1 VRIADSS
8 CAHKTREGPNTIPWS
23 AIERVNLHPH
33 EKEVSPVELVKS
45 QPRQDMA
52 VILGNTPPTYHWGW
66 YSRED
71 PRMHLQTV
79 DRTHLKSHDKVWLE
93 NKGRRVIEPEPGI
106 PAKVAKTLTA
116 AIIQE
121 RERIEIEWA
130 YFMIKSGWLKV
141 KMVGTAITL
150 FAYPNTP
157 NHFERTIDLLELIPN
172 ESSARKVTPKQ
183 VTLNEEFAFLEIFPE
198 KQEGKR
204 IHEPLPKVLWVN

>member
-1 VRIADSS
+1 
-8 CAHKTREGPNTIPWS
+8 
-23 AIERVNLHPH
+23 
-33 EKEVSPVELVKS
+33 
-45 QPRQDMA
+45 MA
-52 VILGNTPPTYHWGW
+52 VVLRNTPPTYNWGW

-79 DRTHLKSHDKVWLE
+79 DRVHLKLHYKVWLE

-106 PAKVAKTLTA
+106 PAKVAKALTA

-141 KMVGTAITL
+141 QMVGTAITL

-172 ESSARKVTPKQ
+172 ESSARKVTPQQ
-183 VTLNEEFAFLEIFPE
+183 VALNEEFAFLEIFPE
-198 KQEGKR
+198 KEEGKR
-204 IHEPLPKVLWVN
+204 IHEPLPDILWVN